1 MQNIIAFLGLL
12 SALMIFINIKQANKF
27 NIYLGFFFLSMSSFT
42 LGAKMISL
50 TTNYY
55 IISFFFPILFCI
67 LLLSGP
73 MLYFYTLSILDRHKR
88 NVIYYLHYLP
98 IILVLIDLLPFFLKS
113 REYKE
118 EFFRLVQLSFLNVYK
133 IEVLLFEIQYFFLFR
148 FVTGV
153 FYALWCLIITY
164 QSRDYFKKNTKFRFF
179 SQYYWLLYLSG
190 FLLINFFILF
200 FSILYIKYFSSEKV
214 LSITDVP
221 GTVFTSSIYGFGI
234 ILSLLLMPSILF
246 NPSVIFYE
254 NSTDSKSKKK
264 NRLKDFK
271 NNSLEESLVPLDNQ
285 NKSDPINASNF
296 AQIAEKLALYF
307 SGKPYL
313 QPGFNLSTISNQT
326 DIPYHSVS
334 SYFTLYLGIPFNDWK
349 NDLRVEHAVELIRHG
364 VAKKQTIESIAF
376 TCGFLSRSNFVNSF
390 KKKMG
395 LTPSEYIKTLPEG
408 DLVVPL
414 NF

>member
-1 MQNIIAFLGLL
+1 
-12 SALMIFINIKQANKF
+12 
-27 NIYLGFFFLSMSSFT
+27 
-42 LGAKMISL
+42 
-50 TTNYY
+50 
-55 IISFFFPILFCI
+55 
-67 LLLSGP
+67 
-73 MLYFYTLSILDRHKR
+73 
-88 NVIYYLHYLP
+88 
-98 IILVLIDLLPFFLKS
+98 
-113 REYKE
+113 
-118 EFFRLVQLSFLNVYK
+118 
-133 IEVLLFEIQYFFLFR
+133 
-148 FVTGV
+148 
-153 FYALWCLIITY
+153 
-164 QSRDYFKKNTKFRFF
+164 
-179 SQYYWLLYLSG
+179 
-190 FLLINFFILF
+190 
-200 FSILYIKYFSSEKV
+200 
-214 LSITDVP
+214 
-221 GTVFTSSIYGFGI
+221 
-234 ILSLLLMPSILF
+234 MPSILF

-285 NKSDPINASNF
+285 NKSDPIPASQF
-296 AQIAEKLALYF
+296 GQIAEKLALYF

-334 SYFTLYLGIPFNDWK
+334 SYFTVYLGIPFNDWK